1 MRGFRQQ
8 LLAFPVLVTVLVA
21 TTFLFGGRCAAWQ
34 WWAGFALTVAFGFVS
49 QGRAAWKT
57 SLAFAGFLAII
68 WVVGGILINPGWT
81 DSCTCHQPAV
91 RLLIEGWNPIAEAT
105 WPEVERAFG
114 LPSDSVKPL
123 HILFMPKGVWY
134 FDAAAF
140 FFLRNPENLL
150 WAPMAFLGVSVI
162 LTIWRSTRHAGCL
175 ASLSSIFLAWA
186 IELPYLL
193 TVDGVVA
200 LAATGLFFA
209 MWSAARAGEWDR
221 IELAVYTFWMLTAKP
236 SSLLHALV
244 FWAIFGAVTVWRCRA
259 RWSEVARKA
268 ARPLA
273 ALALAFAVTS
283 ASPFA
288 TAWRDEGHPLYPRF
302 TADPVR
308 HPAVD
313 LIGDFHDR
321 NEDAAAMGHLGAYVN
336 AFVSKSL
343 AHWHYRRTLERPD
356 FCPHSVVWEQQIGD
370 SVKTGSPTSPLAKA
384 MFVLSF
390 VILMIFGSWPE
401 RMIAVMVVAGTM
413 ALPTEL
419 LGYVRYTPWSLVG
432 IPFAALTLARTG
444 SYGFRLGAVLA
455 ALAIG
460 AVLGPGRQV
469 AAWSALVDEAAA
481 QRELLAAS
489 PLARM
494 YVFLEGR
501 DSRCCFGNLL
511 LLRRSLPPLAKAE
524 LVFADGDTPEAA
536 AYRQSLA
543 DYPDFYDRNFKVE
556 PSVDLARLS
565 ARRRLIAEPDRLRR
579 YLKWPGVILRT
590 AFVTAPRA
598 ILRRLGELVPDGVPF
613 AGKGRR

>member
-68 WVVGGILINPGWT
+68 WVVGGILINPGWS
-81 DSCTCHQPAV
+81 DSCACHQPAV

-105 WPEVERAFG
+105 WPEVGRAFG
-114 LPSDSVKPL
+114 LPADSVRPL

-150 WAPMAFLGVSVI
+150 WAPMAFLGVSAM
-162 LTIWRSTRHAGCL
+162 LTIWRSTREAGRWTALAVCL
-175 ASLSSIFLAWA
+175 LAWA
-186 IELPYLL
+186 LEIPYHS
-193 TVDGVVA
+193 TIDGVAA

-209 MWSAARAGEWDR
+209 MWSAGKSGRWDR
-221 IELAVYTFWMLTAKP
+221 VELAVYTFWMLIAKP
-236 SSLLHALV
+236 SSLLHAFV
-244 FWAIFGAVTVWRCRA
+244 FWAIFGAVTAWRCRA
-259 RWSEVARKA
+259 HWREGARKA
-268 ARPLA
+268 VWPFA

-288 TAWRDEGHPLYPRF
+288 TAWRDEGHPLYPRL

-308 HPAVD
+308 HPAVN
-313 LIGDFHDR
+313 LTADFFDR
-321 NEDAAAMGHLGAYVN
+321 NADAAAMGHWGAYVN

-343 AHWHYRRTLERPD
+343 AHWHYRRALERPN
-356 FCPHSVVWEQQIGD
+356 FCPHAVVWEQQIGD
-370 SVKTGSPTSPLAKA
+370 SVKTGSPTSTRAK
-384 MFVLSF
+384 MTFVLSL
-390 VILMIFGSWPE
+390 VILMLCGGWPE
-401 RMIAVMVVAGTM
+401 RMIAVMVVAGTL

-419 LGYVRYTPWSLVG
+419 LGYVRYTPWWLVG
-432 IPFAALTLARTG
+432 MPFAVLTLARHG
-444 SYGFRLGAVLA
+444 PQGFRFGVVLA

-469 AAWSALVDEAAA
+469 AAWSALVDEATA
-481 QRELLAAS
+481 QREMLAAS
-489 PLARM
+489 PPARM
-494 YVFLEGR
+494 YVCLGGR
-501 DSRCCFGNLL
+501 DARCCSGNLL
-511 LLRRSLPPLAKAE
+511 LLRRFLPPLAKAE

-556 PSVDLARLS
+556 PTVDLARLS
-565 ARRRLIAEPDRLRR
+565 ARRRLIAEPSRLRR

-598 ILRRLGELVPDGVPF
+598 VLRRLGELVPDGVPLE
-613 AGKGRR
+613 GEKRR